1 MDKNLSV
8 PKIVPRIYRAIM
20 RNICFDLLAYYCAMS
35 GVGNKLRSLPEKD
48 ILGVKIAIGR
58 RFIFRIQEDNL

>member
-1 MDKNLSV
+1 
-8 PKIVPRIYRAIM
+8 M

-48 ILGVKIAIGR
+48 ILGVKIAIGK
-58 RFIFRIQEDNL
+58 RFIFRIQEVNL